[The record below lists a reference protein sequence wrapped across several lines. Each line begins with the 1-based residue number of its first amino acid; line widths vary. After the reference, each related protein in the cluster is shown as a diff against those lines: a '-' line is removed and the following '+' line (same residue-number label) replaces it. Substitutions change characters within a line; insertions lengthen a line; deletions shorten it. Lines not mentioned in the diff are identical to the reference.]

1 MKRRLARIAIPGVLG
16 AAAVIGFVVYRMIA
30 PVTVEVARPVEVT
43 QIEVFGLGTVE
54 ARVVTAVGF
63 ETGGTIT
70 GLHADHGDAVKAGGM
85 LARLADE
92 EQAARLDRAAA
103 AVESA
108 TAAVKSAES
117 AVAKARAI
125 VDQRR
130 QTYSRAEKLFA
141 RQTVS
146 AETVDEARMQ
156 KLSAEA
162 ELGVALSNV
171 EVARAALS
179 EARAQQR
186 FERILLDQH
195 ELRAPLD
202 GLVFERRKELGAV
215 VAPGEPVFALV
226 DPRTVWVLAYVD
238 EARAGEVQVG
248 QPARIRL
255 RSLPRQEFNGRVA
268 RIGIESDRVSE
279 ERRIYVGCDDC
290 PPDFHLGEQAE
301 VLITTATLADAL
313 LVPEAAV
320 ADYDGRRG
328 YVWTVEDGELRRRAV
343 SLGHRTLDAQLQV
356 VDGLPADA
364 RIVIE
369 LVNRLR
375 EGRGAIIETGAAG

>member
-1 MKRRLARIAIPGVLG
+1 
-16 AAAVIGFVVYRMIA
+16 
-30 PVTVEVARPVEVT
+30 
-43 QIEVFGLGTVE
+43 
-54 ARVVTAVGF
+54 
-63 ETGGTIT
+63 
-70 GLHADHGDAVKAGGM
+70 VKGGGM

-92 EQAARLDRAAA
+92 EQVARLDRAAA

-108 TAAVKSAES
+108 TAAVNSAKS
-117 AVAKARAI
+117 AVAKALAI

-130 QTYSRAEKLFA
+130 QTYGRTEKLFA

-171 EVARAALS
+171 EVARAALG
-179 EARAQQR
+179 EARAQHR

-195 ELRAPLD
+195 TLRAPFD
-202 GLVFERRKELGAV
+202 GLVFQRRKELGAV

-226 DPRTVWVLAYVD
+226 DPQTVWVLAYVD

-255 RSLPRQEFNGRVA
+255 RSLPRQEFNGRGA

-279 ERRIYVGCDDC
+279 ERRIYVGCGDC

-320 ADYDGRRG
+320 SDYDGRRG
-328 YVWTVEDGELRRRAV
+328 YVWTVEEGELNRRAV
-343 SLGHRTLDAQLQV
+343 SLGYRTLDAHLQV
-356 VDGLPADA
+356 EDGLPDDA
-364 RIVIE
+364 AIVIGP
-369 LVNRLR
+369 LNRLR
-375 EGRGAIIETGAAG
+375 EGRGAVVGTGAAE